1 MRILHVDEQSGWRGG
16 EQQAS
21 YLIQGL
27 IARGHDCAIAG
38 RRGSPFMT
46 RDHGGE
52 IVVRV
57 EAPFRGEADL
67 WSAWTLA
74 RALRRFDIDLV
85 HAHTSHALTHAVLAC
100 ALARRGKVV
109 ASRRVDFPPRPNGF
123 SRWKYAR
130 ADGIVAISHRIAE
143 VMRTF
148 GVPESKLKVVHSG
161 IDPARMD
168 VEPLP
173 REELG
178 VPADAPLIGNVAAL
192 VGHKDQ
198 ATLVAAMP
206 ALLRAQPHARL
217 VIAGEGPLRGALE
230 RQIAELNVG
239 HAATLLG
246 YRNDVPRLIKTF
258 DLFVLSSSEE
268 GLGTSVLDA
277 MAAGVPVVA
286 TRAGGIPEMVRND
299 ETGLLAPI
307 GDSDALARAMISVIE
322 DAALRERLTQAA
334 HRLVMESFT
343 FQRMVDGNETVYR
356 RVLGI

>member
-27 IARGHDCAIAG
+27 VARGHFCAIAG
-38 RRGSPFMT
+38 RRGSPFMA

-52 IVVRV
+52 AVARV

-67 WSAWTLA
+67 WSAWILA
-74 RALRRFDIDLV
+74 RAMRRLEIDLV
-85 HAHTSHALTHAVLAC
+85 HAHTSHALTYAVLAC
-100 ALARRGKVV
+100 AFARRGKVV
-109 ASRRVDFPPRPNGF
+109 ASRRVDFPPRSNAF
-123 SRWKYAR
+123 SHWKYAR
-130 ADGIVAISHRIAE
+130 ADRVVAISHRIAE

-148 GVPESKLKVVHSG
+148 GVPEPKLTVVHSG

-198 ATLVAAMP
+198 ATLIAAMP
-206 ALLRAQPHARL
+206 AVLRALPHARL

-230 RQIAELNVG
+230 RQIADLNVG
-239 HAATLLG
+239 HAVRLLG
-246 YRNDVPRLIKTF
+246 YRDDIPRLIKT
-258 DLFVLSSSEE
+258 LNVFVLSSCEE

-277 MAAGVPVVA
+277 MAACIPVVA
-286 TRAGGIPEMVRND
+286 TRAGGIPEMVRDN

-307 GDSDALARAMISVIE
+307 GGCESLACAMISVLK
-322 DAALRERLTQAA
+322 DAALRERLIQAA

-356 RVLGI
+356 CVLGI